1 MPRYTVIVVEPHLRG
16 TVSRNFRLYGEAD
29 DFARRYVPDTT
40 AVAVIVNMSG
50 TPSAAYWLEH
60 DRRARV
66 ADEAETRWAMREASR
81 LHGSPVHPASDL
93 AHRRDNP
100 PMRPRGRT
108 RDLYSH
114 TARGTRVLVRDLHDM
129 TEREINRLI
138 FPDALPT
145 NKLVGLRDVL
155 TDDEITNLPNHP
167 AWPEF
172 SQHFRD
178 WVYSAI
184 EAILDS
190 EQ

>member
-1 MPRYTVIVVEPHLRG
+1 MLRYTVVVVEPHLRG
-16 TVSRNFRLYGEAD
+16 TVSRNFRLYGDAD

-40 AVAVIVNMSG
+40 AVAVIVNESG
-50 TPSAAYWLEH
+50 TPSAAYALEH
-60 DRRARV
+60 GRQARR
-66 ADEAETRWAMREASR
+66 ADEAETRWVMREASR
-81 LHGSPVHPASDL
+81 LRGSPVHPASDL

-108 RDLYSH
+108 RDLFSH
-114 TARGTRVLVRDLHDM
+114 TARGTRVLARDLHDM
-129 TEREINRLI
+129 TEREISLLI
-138 FPDALPT
+138 FPTDLPAIT
-145 NKLVGLRDVL
+145 LVGLRDVL

-167 AWPEF
+167 AWPDF